1 MDKHLLVEHTLKFF
15 LDSDK
20 GFLLLIL
27 LLLVIR
33 FHAIFMSRDAR
44 VTERYTGAFKVP
56 TCIL

>member
-27 LLLVIR
+27 LLVIS

-44 VTERYTGAFKVP
+44 VTERYTGAFKLP
-56 TCIL
+56 TCRL